1 MRRCARC
8 ILSELFQELE
18 FDADGVCSV
27 CRAPGRAPRPPV
39 DYAANRRELEALL
52 ARDGTCVLGF
62 SGGKDSIYALH
73 LLRRE
78 LGARPV
84 LVNFDNGWQTPSSRE
99 AMETCARHYGVE
111 LVVLRPRPDEYDALL
126 RTLFLSTG
134 EVCLPCDLEIYAGLL
149 REAERRGVGLVVMGG
164 GASEGLTQVTRHRA
178 VDVWEYA
185 KGFLQGAA
193 EVDLDRLAVAPADF
207 ERVRLVQM
215 GDCFVWDHA
224 RILATIQEELRLAFP
239 GVEDG
244 TYMHNDCRLC
254 RLQDHVRFVKRGY
267 GRNEPL
273 LAALVRSGTMSRDE
287 ALRRAEQ
294 DAAQAAREPEAL
306 EAFCRRIGL
315 DRERFYAVVE
325 DPAVVYSP
333 PWYHRRAP

>member
-1 MRRCARC
+1 MRRCTRC
-8 ILSELFQELE
+8 ILSELFQDLE

-27 CRAPGRAPRPPV
+27 CRAPGKKQAPPV
-39 DYAANRRELEALL
+39 DYVGNRRELEALL
-52 ARDGTCVLGF
+52 APQRTCVLGF

-73 LLRRE
+73 LLVRE
-78 LGARPV
+78 LGVRPV
-84 LVNFDNGWQTPSSRE
+84 LVNFDNGWQTDTCRA
-99 AMETCARHYGVE
+99 AMATCARHYGVE
-111 LVVLRPRPDEYDALL
+111 LVTLLPPPGEYTAMLRA
-126 RTLFLSTG
+126 LFLSTG

-149 REAERRGVGLVVMGG
+149 REAERRGIAVVVMGG

-185 KGFLQGAA
+185 RGFLQGAA
-193 EVDLDRLAVAPADF
+193 EVDLARLALAPADF
-207 ERVRLVQM
+207 ERIRLVQM

-224 RILATIQEELRLAFP
+224 RILATIEQELALEFP

-273 LAALVRSGTMSRDE
+273 LAALVRNGTMRRDE

-294 DAAQAAREPEAL
+294 DAASAAREPEAL
-306 EAFCRRIGL
+306 AGFCQRIGL
-315 DRERFYAVVE
+315 DRDRFYAVVK

-333 PWYHRRAP
+333 PWYHKK